1 MQTTGQIPGLD
12 LDFAAL
18 PAPVPI
24 WHALVT
30 PQQWQ
35 SAATAV
41 RDAGGRLL
49 ALWAGPIGQGS
60 GNQGRDSSNSIGSNV
75 INGNGNPAEALACI
89 CAAYVTLDGVFW
101 LSLPLME
108 KAGQWVYPDI
118 STVFLP
124 AARMQRAAADLS
136 GVQAQGALDV
146 RPWLDHGAWPAD
158 YFPLQQNP
166 QKLPAVAPTELKNY
180 PFVHVDGD
188 GVHEI
193 AVGPV
198 HAGIIEPGHF
208 RFSVV
213 GEKVLRLEQRLG
225 YTHKGIEQRMTQLP
239 PLEAY
244 RLAGRVSG
252 DSTVAYAWA
261 YCMALESAT
270 QTHIAPRAA
279 WLRALMLERER
290 VANHLGDLGAL
301 GNDAAFAFGLA
312 QFSRLREDWLRV
324 SMAGFGH
331 RLMMDC
337 VYPGGVKADLAAIH
351 IDLMLHQCDA
361 LEKEVRALFN
371 IYESHAGLQDRFMS
385 TGRVLPELASRLG
398 LTGLAGRASSQ
409 TWDVRCDHPSSPYD
423 KLAVVMATQRGGDVA
438 ARVSVRFDEVFESLR
453 LIRRVLGELPVGDMA
468 CTVVLPDAATRG
480 AGWLEGWRGELFVAL
495 ELGAADQNHRI
506 QRCHLHDPSWQN
518 WPVLEHAIMG
528 NIVPDFPLI
537 NKSFN
542 LSYSGQDL

>member
-1 MQTTGQIPGLD
+1 MQIPGLD
-12 LDFAAL
+12 LEFDAL

-35 SAATAV
+35 SVATAV
-41 RDAGGRLL
+41 RDEGGRLL
-49 ALWAGPIGQGS
+49 ALWAGPMGQG
-60 GNQGRDSSNSIGSNV
+60 GHDDLAQE
-75 INGNGNPAEALACI
+75 PACM
-89 CAAYVTLDGVFW
+89 CAAYVTLEGTFW

-108 KAGQWVYPDI
+108 KAGQLVYPDI
-118 STVFLP
+118 STIFLP

-136 GVQAQGALDV
+136 GVQAQGAQDV
-146 RPWLDHGAWPAD
+146 RPWLNHGAWPVD
-158 YFPLQQNP
+158 HFPLQQNP
-166 QKLPAVAPTELKNY
+166 QQLPAVAPTALQNY

-239 PLEAY
+239 PMEAH

-261 YCMALESAT
+261 YCMALESACGCVIPT
-270 QTHIAPRAA
+270 RAA
-279 WLRALMLERER
+279 WLRALLAERER
-290 VANHLGDLGAL
+290 IANHLGDLGAI
-301 GNDAAFAFGLA
+301 GNDAAFAFALA
-312 QFSRLREDWLRV
+312 QFSRLKEDWLRLHAQV
-324 SMAGFGH
+324 FGH
-331 RLMMDC
+331 RWLMDLI
-337 VYPGGVKADLAAIH
+337 VPGGVACDLDRAQR
-351 IDLMLHQCDA
+351 DLLSNQCDVI
-361 LEKEVRALFN
+361 ETEVRRLFD
-371 IYESHAGLQDRFMS
+371 IFESHAGLQDRLMT

-409 TWDVRCDHPSSPYD
+409 TWDVRCDHPFVPYD
-423 KLAVVMATQRGGDVA
+423 TLTVAMATHHNGDVS
-438 ARVSVRFDEVFESLR
+438 ARVLVRFDEVFESLR
-453 LIRRVLGELPVGDMA
+453 LIRLMLRDLPVGDIHA
-468 CTVVLPDAATRG
+468 PLALPKKPSRG
-480 AGWLEGWRGELFVAL
+480 AGWVEGWRGELFVAL
-495 ELGAADQNHRI
+495 ELGGEDQNHRI

-518 WPVLEHAIMG
+518 WPVLEHAIMN
-528 NIVPDFPLI
+528 NIVADFPII

>member
-1 MQTTGQIPGLD
+1 MQIPGLD
-12 LDFAAL
+12 LEFTAL

-24 WHALVT
+24 WHAQVT

-35 SAATAV
+35 TAATAV
-41 RDAGGRLL
+41 RAAGGRLL
-49 ALWAGPIGQGS
+49 AMWAGRMGLG
-60 GNQGRDSSNSIGSNV
+60 GADADLAMD
-75 INGNGNPAEALACI
+75 PACM
-89 CAAYVTLDGVFW
+89 CAAYVTLEGSFW
-101 LSLPLME
+101 LSLPLLE
-108 KAGQWVYPDI
+108 KEGRWVYPDL

-136 GVQAQGALDV
+136 GVQAQGAQDV
-146 RPWLDHGAWPAD
+146 RPWLNHGAWPAD
-158 YFPLQQNP
+158 HYPLQQHP
-166 QKLPAVAPTELKNY
+166 EELAVVAPTELQNY

-198 HAGIIEPGHF
+198 HAGVIEPGHF

-225 YTHKGIEQRMTQLP
+225 YTHKGIEQRMTRLP
-239 PLEAY
+239 AMEAH

-270 QTHIAPRAA
+270 QTLIPPRAA
-279 WLRALMLERER
+279 WLRAVMLERER

-312 QFSRLREDWLRV
+312 QFSRLRENWLRGSQV
-324 SMAGFGH
+324 VFGH

-337 VYPGGVKADLAAIH
+337 VRPGGVSMDPNRAQRDLLM
-351 IDLMLHQCDA
+351 DLCDA
-361 LEKEVRALFN
+361 LKKEVRALFD
-371 IYESHAGLQDRFMS
+371 IYEAHAGLQDRFLS

-409 TWDVRCDHPSSPYD
+409 TWDVRCDHPYSPYSD
-423 KLAVVMATQRGGDVA
+423 LGVTMATHHNGDVA
-438 ARVSVRFDEVFESLR
+438 ARVAVRFDEVFESLR
-453 LIRRVLGELPVGDMA
+453 LIRRMLGEMPTGDIV
-468 CTVVLPDAATRG
+468 CPVVLPKEATRG
-480 AGWLEGWRGELFVAL
+480 AGWVEGWRGEVFVAL
-495 ELGAADQNHRI
+495 ELAGSDLANRI
-506 QRCHLHDPSWQN
+506 ERCHLHDPSWQN

-528 NIVPDFPLI
+528 NIVADFPLI

-542 LSYSGQDL
+542 LTYSGQDL